1 MVPWS
6 VPSRAPFTQRGGRS
20 REPPDSRPCRPS
32 GGVYTAINEPEVA
45 ASVSDKTLTISVN
58 GRSSSVVLP
67 VRTSGFEYVIA
78 PRQCIQIPTGYY
90 VRCYNNSGSTGSK
103 RVRLKSSI
111 SGDQPRPL
119 IVTYSDD
126 FDSNYYS
133 TTISAENMGTI
144 CSDEHVR
151 DWLNRF
157 WTMDNVSSATATFG
171 IHFYI
176 AKVGQTLYNTSLLEG
191 SSTGGLT
198 ATYDAESG
206 WSVTSNSYSGRA
218 AEVAYSS
225 NISSNKT
232 VPDGIYPLYVAFVG
246 DSITSVVAG
255 GSPSYAMPP
264 SPNLNAA
271 NARLSYTTEGN
282 SMIFK
287 SIYNISGSYP
297 TCSSVK
303 LSVQDEDT
311 GNTWV
316 NRTISKDDGYQ
327 NEYFP
332 NQVNL
337 NDYVLNRIITPLYE
351 VSLLDE
357 DGNIIAAKNF

>member
-1 MVPWS
+1 M
-6 VPSRAPFTQRGGRS
+6 
-20 REPPDSRPCRPS
+20 
-32 GGVYTAINEPEVA
+32 
-45 ASVSDKTLTISVN
+45 
-58 GRSSSVVLP
+58 LP

-78 PRQCIQIPTGYY
+78 PRQCITIPTGYY
-90 VRCYNNSGSTGSK
+90 VRCINNSGNTGTK
-103 RVRLKSSI
+103 RVRLESSI

-126 FDSNYYS
+126 FDSNYYA

-144 CSDEHVR
+144 CSDEHVE

-157 WTMDNVSSATATFG
+157 WIMDNVSSATATFG

-176 AKVGQTLYNTSLLEG
+176 AKVGQTLYETNLLEG
-191 SSTGGLT
+191 NSMSGLT

-206 WSVTSNSYSGRA
+206 WSVTSNSFSGNA
-218 AEVAYSS
+218 IGVVYSS

-232 VPDGIYPLYVAFVG
+232 VPDGIYPLYVAFRG

-255 GSPSYAMPP
+255 KSPSYTMPP
-264 SPNLNAA
+264 SPDLNAA
-271 NARLSYTTEGN
+271 KAKLSYTTESN
-282 SMIFK
+282 YMIFK
-287 SIYNISGSYP
+287 SIYSISGSYP
-297 TCSSVK
+297 ICSSVR
-303 LSVQDEDT
+303 LSIKDETT

-327 NEYFP
+327 DDSFP
-332 NQVNL
+332 NWVNL
-337 NDYVLNRIITPLYE
+337 NDYVLNRIITPSYE